1 MSEFRG
7 EMKTLVQ
14 TYVELLYPDDLE
26 MQDALF
32 ENITTGKASV
42 TVDEMRD
49 YVATRSSWYA
59 EIEAVNPA
67 MAVVHNQNDE
77 FVGTVEVMD
86 MDDDPD
92 GVEVFINDE
101 QMNEIS
107 SINLYEDDRF
117 WEDYDAET
125 FNADRVPRVMDISA
139 TVSED
144 YWEDLQNGSES
155 WNDVEWDIQY
165 RDVRPRWYNEA
176 ETFNAMSESDKANRR
191 FDRAWIKAMQKFAD
205 NPDNQP
211 LLVRW
216 IAQDLLFNLEIGQN
230 RYGYTALTPIY
241 VSHSDDE
248 GNPNH
253 RLRSSLYPQT
263 AFRELELSGKIATG
277 NLERFK
283 RFQDPYG
290 SECFWVYSY
299 KDENGQ
305 RKTYASPRNDGNAR
319 QDFTGAVYRGE
330 VKLPSSV
337 KDEIPAIL
345 ELRRK
350 ANRKQLTYIR
360 KTQKIQL
367 ELDKEALEKGQKG
380 AEDIAQMMLGVK
392 KIDSF
397 KHFNNAETFNAMSFK
412 QWSQDE
418 MNEEL
423 HGGQDMDFD
432 SWLNDEIHTH
442 GNIPLREWGYEE
454 EHDEPEHQ
462 HAEFGLFTPHPSPPE
477 PKDKLTGEDGYYTLP
492 QIKRMIARDMIYH
505 SSDGDVDFNDIFDDN
520 EIEILTSWADEAG
533 EDVREYI
540 EDRFLTYS
548 ELVTAVTNASSLK
561 GMQRIFEAYKFPYRV
576 TADRKLSD
584 GSYEYKLE
592 LIPKFKKAQAE
603 SMMSEDYMTDEEI
616 LRAAR
621 NDIDNQIS
629 RGTFYT
635 LGQEPQAFH
644 DGEIDGENFYTI
656 ISLYCQYAEDEDRCE
671 KKLRDMFKKDYAKYM
686 GDESFY
692 AESMMSKRGK
702 VRTLSGKPHKAR
714 KMMKDKNISPEEAK
728 TRLSFRARKG
738 MDAYAHA
745 ESPFSGSHPISD
757 EQWEFVQKE
766 LRRKGIDTY
775 AEPFEEI
782 GNFYSGKKGILKIV
796 GLGALVS
803 AGVWI
808 TKNKLLE

>member
-125 FNADRVPRVMDISA
+125 FFGHSTEPICTTYACRTEIGGTHKGSDAMRFLAFLNEIKNLVGIRNISYEHEGDEGAFGVVVFKFDICRSGYKPTIAQVMAQLNGLRNGMILRGAD
-139 TVSED
+139 
-144 YWEDLQNGSES
+144 YEDLHRPIQTLAEGDEPNE
-155 WNDVEWDIQY
+155 EWY
-165 RDVRPRWYNEA
+165 ME
-176 ETFNAMSESDKANRR
+176 
-191 FDRAWIKAMQKFAD
+191 
-205 NPDNQP
+205 
-211 LLVRW
+211 
-216 IAQDLLFNLEIGQN
+216 
-230 RYGYTALTPIY
+230 
-241 VSHSDDE
+241 
-248 GNPNH
+248 
-253 RLRSSLYPQT
+253 
-263 AFRELELSGKIATG
+263 
-277 NLERFK
+277 
-283 RFQDPYG
+283 
-290 SECFWVYSY
+290 
-299 KDENGQ
+299 
-305 RKTYASPRNDGNAR
+305 
-319 QDFTGAVYRGE
+319 
-330 VKLPSSV
+330 
-337 KDEIPAIL
+337 
-345 ELRRK
+345 
-350 ANRKQLTYIR
+350 
-360 KTQKIQL
+360 
-367 ELDKEALEKGQKG
+367 
-380 AEDIAQMMLGVK
+380 
-392 KIDSF
+392 
-397 KHFNNAETFNAMSFK
+397 AETFNAMSFK

-432 SWLNDEIHTH
+432 SWLKDEIHTH

-505 SSDGDVDFNDIFDDN
+505 SSDGDVDFNDIFDDA

-671 KKLRDMFKKDYAKYM
+671 KKLQDMFKKDYAEYM

-714 KMMKDKNISPEEAK
+714 KLKKDGMISPEEAK
-728 TRLSFRARKG
+728 TRLSFRAK
-738 MDAYAHA
+738 
-745 ESPFSGSHPISD
+745 
-757 EQWEFVQKE
+757 
-766 LRRKGIDTY
+766 KGIDTY
-775 AEPFEEI
+775 AEPFDEI

>member
-26 MQDALF
+26 MQTALF

-42 TVDEMRD
+42 TLEEMQD

-86 MDDDPD
+86 MDEDPD

-107 SINLYEDDRF
+107 STHLYEDDRF

-125 FNADRVPRVMDISA
+125 FEAGGGLGKNQRNLMQRII
-139 TVSED
+139 ED
-144 YWEDLQNGSES
+144 YQRHDTQYAIVRVKTSKYCDGYTPRMLDSLYRKNMIKYLDNEGNPDIGFKVIDLNPYQLRNCPAILVKPT
-155 WNDVEWDIQY
+155 NMALQM
-165 RDVRPRWYNEA
+165 NA
-176 ETFNAMSESDKANRR
+176 ETFNAERKVYVLKFSDPMRGGKVVEIP
-191 FDRAWIKAMQKFAD
+191 F
-205 NPDNQP
+205 
-211 LLVRW
+211 LSYEE
-216 IAQDLLFNLEIGQN
+216 AQEYIE
-230 RYGYTALTPIY
+230 RYIRPYN
-241 VSHSDDE
+241 DE
-248 GNPNH
+248 RIRPFSQH
-253 RLRSSLYPQT
+253 
-263 AFRELELSGKIATG
+263 IATT
-277 NLERFK
+277 LTEETRTY
-283 RFQDPYG
+283 DA
-290 SECFWVYSY
+290 
-299 KDENGQ
+299 ENF
-305 RKTYASPRNDGNAR
+305 NA
-319 QDFTGAVYRGE
+319 DFTVAMDATSQAGFR
-330 VKLPSSV
+330 
-337 KDEIPAIL
+337 
-345 ELRRK
+345 
-350 ANRKQLTYIR
+350 
-360 KTQKIQL
+360 
-367 ELDKEALEKGQKG
+367 
-380 AEDIAQMMLGVK
+380 
-392 KIDSF
+392 IDSPQIEEWNMTDEEL
-397 KHFNNAETFNAMSFK
+397 KEYALQQVREGYGPDYWIEGEGDMETLRITELTRAYPYEPDEKDAENFNAMSFK

-423 HGGQDMDFD
+423 HGGQNMDFD
-432 SWLNDEIHTH
+432 SWLNDEIRTH
-442 GNIPLREWGYEE
+442 GNIPLRDWGYEE

-462 HAEFGLFTPHPSPPE
+462 HAE
-477 PKDKLTGEDGYYTLP
+477 
-492 QIKRMIARDMIYH
+492 
-505 SSDGDVDFNDIFDDN
+505 
-520 EIEILTSWADEAG
+520 
-533 EDVREYI
+533 
-540 EDRFLTYS
+540 
-548 ELVTAVTNASSLK
+548 
-561 GMQRIFEAYKFPYRV
+561 
-576 TADRKLSD
+576 
-584 GSYEYKLE
+584 
-592 LIPKFKKAQAE
+592 
-603 SMMSEDYMTDEEI
+603 SMMSEDYMNDEEI

-671 KKLRDMFKKDYAKYM
+671 KKLQDMFKKDYAEYM

-714 KMMKDKNISPEEAK
+714 KLKKDRYITPEEAK

-738 MDAYAHA
+738 
-745 ESPFSGSHPISD
+745 
-757 EQWEFVQKE
+757 
-766 LRRKGIDTY
+766 IDTF

-782 GNFYSGKKGILKIV
+782 GDFYSGAKGILKIV

-803 AGVWI
+803 VGVWI